1 VRLFIIGYKSS
12 GKTTLGKQ
20 LAMDLNLE
28 FIDLDDYIEQ
38 QEGKTIPEV
47 FLEAGEEEFRR
58 RERKALRRVIQKD
71 DILVSTG
78 GGVPCHL
85 DNMTLMEKHG
95 IIVYLKA
102 DDETLVSR
110 LKTAAIDRPIVR
122 GKSEEELRTYLA
134 ELRNRCE
141 RYYIRAHIIA
151 DGNKTG
157 IHDIMEQL
165 EKIKTMEGHAIS
177 GGKKARQGKNNL

>member
-1 VRLFIIGYKSS
+1 MRLFIIGYKSS

-20 LAMDLNLE
+20 LAEHLNLE
-28 FIDLDDYIEQ
+28 FIDLDDFLEQ

-47 FLEAGEEEFRR
+47 FLKNGEKKFRQM
-58 RERKALRRVIQKD
+58 ERKALHQVTKKD

-95 IIVYLKA
+95 IVIYLKA

-110 LKTAAIDRPIVR
+110 LKTATTDRPIVK
-122 GKSEEELRTYLA
+122 GKSEKELRIYLA
-134 ELRNRCE
+134 ELRSRCE
-141 RYYIRAHIIA
+141 HYYVRAHIIVE
-151 DGNKTG
+151 GNKAS
-157 IHDIMEQL
+157 INDIIEQV
-165 EKIKTMEGHAIS
+165 KNFKAIRHR
-177 GGKKARQGKNNL
+177 ADE